1 MIDEASASVLG
12 FTELSCGEGDS
23 QLAMKDGSPGPDDL
37 DGIELQAAHDVRV
50 LVVDDHAF
58 FRGVLRDL
66 VCATPGFALI
76 GEAACG
82 EEALTASDALA
93 PQFVVMDVRM
103 PGLGGI
109 EAARAMVTRDP
120 GLVVLLI
127 SAQELPELA
136 LTGLSGPGVS
146 LTHKRNLRGALLH
159 EVWAGRE
166 GVASS

>member
-1 MIDEASASVLG
+1 MIDEASASVFG
-12 FTELSCGEGDS
+12 FSELSCGEGDS
-23 QLAMKDGSPGPDDL
+23 QLAMNHGSPGPDDL
-37 DGIELQAAHDVRV
+37 DGIELQGERDVRV

-58 FRGVLRDL
+58 FRSVLRDL
-66 VCATPGFALI
+66 VCATPGFTLI

-93 PQFVVMDVRM
+93 PQFVLMDVRM
-103 PGLGGI
+103 PGLSGI

-120 GLVVLLI
+120 RLVVLLI

-146 LTHKRNLRGALLH
+146 LTHKRNLRSALLR

-166 GVASS
+166 GVA